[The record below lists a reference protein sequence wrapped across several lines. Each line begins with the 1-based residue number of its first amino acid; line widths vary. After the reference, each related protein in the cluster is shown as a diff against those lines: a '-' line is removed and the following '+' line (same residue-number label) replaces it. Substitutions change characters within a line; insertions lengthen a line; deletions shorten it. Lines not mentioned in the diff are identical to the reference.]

1 MDHSNSSKTLE
12 DNDGTING
20 LEREKLEGWRSNNSL
35 GKKANVSKVSSKILI
50 TTSLEH

>member
-12 DNDGTING
+12 DNDGTIDG
-20 LEREKLEGWRSNNSL
+20 LVIEKLEGWRSNNSI
-35 GKKANVSKVSSKILI
+35 GKKTNVSKVSFKIII